1 MVITRNID
9 SIFKL
14 KCPAILRYT
23 NDEKVD
29 KNYKMDL
36 HKDNIL
42 AECGMNK
49 RTCLINGGIML
60 FNPSMDTFNILK
72 NNMKLIIHK
81 NCKYP
86 NETLFLYTNIDL
98 IYNMPVRYNFSHYH
112 FKKYEKV
119 KNRYVI
125 HFNETEYKPLNVI
138 RDEWLNKVNNK
149 DKKTVILF
157 FNKDYYIPYHEK
169 IDELMSFILIK
180 K

>member
-14 KCPAILRYT
+14 KSPAILRYT

-36 HKDNIL
+36 YKDNIL

-60 FNPSMDTFNILK
+60 FNPSMDTFNLLK

-86 NETLFLYTNIDL
+86 N
-98 IYNMPVRYNFSHYH
+98 
-112 FKKYEKV
+112 
-119 KNRYVI
+119 
-125 HFNETEYKPLNVI
+125 
-138 RDEWLNKVNNK
+138 
-149 DKKTVILF
+149 
-157 FNKDYYIPYHEK
+157 
-169 IDELMSFILIK
+169 
-180 K
+180 